1 MTTATRRRSWLL
13 AGVILLSI
21 NVFLLDLAL
30 PLGIAVGSLYTVPV
44 ILSLWVPG
52 RRVTIATAAGCAA
65 LTLVEMLFS
74 SPGVL
79 WIGLINRGI
88 TLFLIGAAM
97 VLVLLRKRADEQ
109 IRTLQGLIPICA
121 SCKKIRNDLG
131 YWDVLEMY
139 LQEHSEAQFTH
150 GICPEC
156 AQRFY
161 DGTMT
166 ENPA

>member
-1 MTTATRRRSWLL
+1 MTTASRRRSWLL
-13 AGVILLSI
+13 AGIIVLSI
-21 NVFLLDLAL
+21 NVFLLDLSL

-44 ILSLWVPG
+44 ILSLWLPG
-52 RRVTIATAAGCAA
+52 RLATIATAAACAV
-65 LTLVEMLFS
+65 LTLTETLFS
-74 SPGVL
+74 SSGVL
-79 WIGLINRGI
+79 WMGLINRGI

-97 VLVLLRKRADEQ
+97 LLVLLRKRADEQ

-139 LQEHSEAQFTH
+139 LQKHSDAQFTH

-156 AQRFY
+156 AEAF
-161 DGTMT
+161 MT
-166 ENPA
+166 AR

>member
-1 MTTATRRRSWLL
+1 MTTASRRRSWLL
-13 AGVILLSI
+13 AGIIVLSI
-21 NVFLLDLAL
+21 NVFLLDLSL

-44 ILSLWVPG
+44 ILSLWLPG
-52 RRVTIATAAGCAA
+52 RLATIATAAACAL
-65 LTLVEMLFS
+65 LTLTETLFS
-74 SPGVL
+74 SSGVL
-79 WIGLINRGI
+79 WMGLINRGI

-97 VLVLLRKRADEQ
+97 LLVLLRKRADEQ

-139 LQEHSEAQFTH
+139 LQKHSDAQFTH
-150 GICPEC
+150 GICS
-156 AQRFY
+156 RVRRSIH

-166 ENPA
+166 QNTA

>member
-1 MTTATRRRSWLL
+1 MATDSRRRSWLL
-13 AGVILLSI
+13 AGIIVLSV
-21 NVFLLDLAL
+21 NVFLLDLSL

-44 ILSLWVPG
+44 ILSLWLPG
-52 RRVTIATAAGCAA
+52 RLATIATAAACAV
-65 LTLVEMLFS
+65 LTLMETLFS

-79 WIGLINRGI
+79 WMGLINRGI

-97 VLVLLRKRADEQ
+97 LLVLLRKRADEQ

-139 LQEHSEAQFTH
+139 LQKHSDAQFTH

-156 AQRFY
+156 AEGF
-161 DGTMT
+161 MT
-166 ENPA
+166 AR

>member
-88 TLFLIGAAM
+88 TSFLIGAAM

-150 GICPEC
+150 RICPEC

-161 DGTMT
+161 DGTMR